1 MTRIQ
6 EHLRRLGVGIHLKG
20 YKATVQAVSLSLEDE
35 DRLQCAQEALF
46 KPIAANLGCDFCCV
60 ERNIRTAI
68 DRAWRCNPAYLSHL
82 AGFHLDAPPTVIE
95 FLDILVAFALRELAE
110 ASA

>member
-6 EHLRRLGVGIHLKG
+6 DHLRLLGVGIHLKG
-20 YKATVQAVSLSLEDE
+20 YKATVEVFSLAIKDE
-35 DRLQCAQEALF
+35 ERLQCAQENLF
-46 KPIAANLGCDFCCV
+46 KPVAAQLGCDFRCV

-68 DRAWRCNPAYLSHL
+68 DRAWRCNPAYLSAL
-82 AGFHLDAPPTVIE
+82 AGFPLDAPPTVID

>member
-20 YKATVQAVSLSLEDE
+20 YKATVEAVSLSLEDE

-46 KPIAANLGCDFCCV
+46 KPIAANLGCDFRCV

-68 DRAWRCNPAYLSHL
+68 DHAWRRNPAYLSHL
-82 AGFHLDAPPTVIE
+82 AGFPLDAPPTVIE

>member
-6 EHLRRLGVGIHLKG
+6 EHLRQLGVGIHLKG

-46 KPIAANLGCDFCCV
+46 KPIAANLGCDFRCV

>member
-20 YKATVQAVSLSLEDE
+20 YRATVEAVSLAIEDE

-46 KPIAANLGCDFCCV
+46 KPIAVKLRCDFRCV
-60 ERNIRTAI
+60 ERNIRTVI
-68 DRAWRCNPAYLSHL
+68 DRAWRCNPTYLFHL
-82 AGFHLDAPPTVIE
+82 AGYHLDAPPTVIE